1 MAISASWSASGTTVT
16 FTTASNHNLQV
27 NDIIVISNT
36 NYTSIDGYRTIA
48 SVPSSTT
55 FTVTIASTTASG
67 SSASIILP
75 SDITEEFSYDLSS
88 QVSSAIE
95 VTGDQSIY
103 YDIEV
108 GGIGFIVNPNPQN
121 PYRRQTAQYRKDQQ
135 DNSIE
140 PGEQSLTG
148 WWLRSQSS
156 FHLGAGIKFYEPAQ
170 ELGNAAQ
177 NQTLRFQFEDSQG
190 VDVWTN
196 GQVSL
201 LKNTAN
207 VLNTSGVNCMVAGA
221 TTLVVGD
228 GTALKKVT
236 VSGDTG
242 SSVTLTGTH
251 SSNFKS
257 VTTDGVNY
265 WASCG
270 SHIHRGSLT
279 GGASS
284 DVSIY
289 TNATASTSVVA
300 YEKQYLLAGINQSI
314 YVLDQNQ
321 TTGTTLPTVTTPATT
336 GYILYSSP
344 NGSWAWTSF
353 TSNGSVIYAAGYSGS
368 SSKIYKIT
376 IDPDTLN
383 LDQPIIVAELPAGE
397 IVYSIKSYLGY
408 VLIGTSKGFRVAQ
421 VTSDAGD
428 IIYGP
433 LVVQTPHDVT
443 DIAVYENYVW
453 ITGGDSCLYRI
464 DLSSDLGAL
473 FFPYAKD
480 LAAGSNATS
489 FVSVLGT
496 RIVFSVD
503 GAGLYVEKESE
514 YVSSGYLTTGRIR
527 FNTLES
533 KLFKFVSERA
543 SYATNTTIKISTID
557 KAGNVEDLGTSNPAA
572 NGSDYTVFPAS
583 AQEFLQFKFTLYRGN
598 VNTTYYTPTFYG
610 YQVKALPAAKRQ
622 RLIQYPVF
630 NYDTET
636 DKYNNA
642 FGYEDRAYAVLS
654 ELELMEERGD
664 VVVVKDFR
672 SGEQFNALIEELSYT
687 GTTSPDKKF
696 SGFGGEMLITVR
708 KI

>member
-1 MAISASWSASGTTVT
+1 MA
-16 FTTASNHNLQV
+16 
-27 NDIIVISNT
+27 
-36 NYTSIDGYRTIA
+36 
-48 SVPSSTT
+48 
-55 FTVTIASTTASG
+55 
-67 SSASIILP
+67 
-75 SDITEEFSYDLSS
+75 DITEEIVYDLSTS
-88 QVSSAIE
+88 VQSAVSIS
-95 VTGDQSIY
+95 GDQSVY
-103 YDIEV
+103 YDIEI

-135 DNSIE
+135 DNSVE

-156 FHLGAGIKFYEPAQ
+156 FQYGAGIKFYEPAQ
-170 ELGNAAQ
+170 ELGNAAS
-177 NQTLRFQFEDSQG
+177 NQTLRFQYEDSEG
-190 VDVWTN
+190 VDVWTA
-196 GQVSL
+196 GQVTL
-201 LKNTAN
+201 LKNTAEVFDSAN
-207 VLNTSGVNCMVAGA
+207 VNCLTSGAN
-221 TTLVVGD
+221 TLIIGD

-236 VSGDTG
+236 VTGDTG
-242 SSVTLTGTH
+242 GTPVTLTGTH

-257 VTTDGVNY
+257 LTTDGVNY

-279 GGASS
+279 GGSAS

-314 YVLDQNQ
+314 YILDQNQ
-321 TTGTTLPTVTTPATT
+321 TTGTTLPVGTTAAAT
-336 GYILYSSP
+336 GYILYTSP

-353 TSNGSVIYAAGYSGS
+353 TSNGSVIYAAGYSGN
-368 SSKIYKIT
+368 SSKIYKMT
-376 IDPDTLN
+376 IDPDTLT
-383 LDQPIIVAELPAGE
+383 LDPPIVVAELPAGE
-397 IVYSIKSYLGY
+397 IAYSIKSYLGY
-408 VLIGTSKGFRVAQ
+408 VLIGTNRGLRVAQ
-421 VTSDAGD
+421 VTTEVGD

-433 LVVQTPHDVT
+433 LVVETPHDVT
-443 DIAVYENYVW
+443 GIEVYGNFVW
-453 ITGGDSCLYRI
+453 ITGGDNLLYRV
-464 DLSSDLGAL
+464 DLSNQIGTL

-480 LAAGSNATS
+480 LAAGANATS
-489 FVSVLGT
+489 FITILGT

-503 GAGLYVEKESE
+503 GDGLYIEKESE

-533 KLFKFVSERA
+533 KLFKFITERA
-543 SYATNTTIKISTID
+543 SYATNTTIKVSTIS
-557 KAGNVEDLGTSNPAA
+557 KSGTVEDLGTSNAAA
-572 NGSDYTVFPAS
+572 NGADYTISPIAP
-583 AQEFLQFKFTLYRGN
+583 QEFLQFKFTLYRGN
-598 VNTTYYTPTFYG
+598 VSTSYYTPTFYG

-654 ELELMEERGD
+654 ELELMEEKGD
-664 VVVVKDFR
+664 VVVVKDYR